1 MNIDEIIKEAGKI
14 AEALEDGNLASAFAG
29 MREQVT
35 KRSLKVVVI
44 GDFKTGKSTLIN
56 RLFLKRNVLP
66 VDYLEATAVPTH
78 LSSGQMRMETWKRD
92 TTTQDETLVES
103 RENFLP
109 EDVARVVTAQSDEER
124 ARLAKQYSKVV
135 IAEPGILPPGITLV
149 DTPGLNTTN
158 SDVYVSTM
166 YEARTAHALLYVVRA
181 QQLSERELNLLADLA
196 GMQQPSLP
204 IHVVLTTVE
213 SEIGSQFDDLCAT
226 IIAQLSGIGV
236 SNVGI
241 SVFSLAKGQ
250 TASQND
256 ERVRAELDAF
266 LRGEVQRGYRARA
279 VRDTRPLLERL
290 RAAVVSRLEMDGKGA
305 EEIESIRQTLAA
317 KREEYQRVVR
327 SLLEDVAAAQYNFLE
342 NLKHWLEK
350 LKIGYREDLEQKK
363 DATEVLDAV
372 KTWRELLPERVQRL
386 LKLARSDFEEDLG
399 RIESSYRVMLES
411 VFRLPDSDI
420 FSGCSS
426 FIRVLTNTPH
436 WVLYALDIAVFS
448 LIMPT
453 GFIGDM
459 IVRFVGDKIPRVR
472 ELMPM
477 RMLGKVVRSR
487 AIAEFSAAVDEMTTK
502 TEASMQSQFNRM
514 CGQLRANL
522 QSAGLFPEIENALEK
537 AQAVRLS
544 PSQKQKLLN
553 TADTIQHLIASL

>member
-1 MNIDEIIKEAGKI
+1 MNIDEIIQEAGKI
-14 AEALEDGNLASAFAG
+14 AEELEDGNLASAFAS
-29 MREQVT
+29 MLEQVA

-56 RLFLKRNVLP
+56 RLFLERNVLP

-166 YEARTAHALLYVVRA
+166 HEARTAHALLYAVRA

-204 IHVVLTTVE
+204 IHVVLTTME

-250 TASQND
+250 TALQNG
-256 ERVRAELDAF
+256 EIVRAELDAF

-279 VRDTRPLLERL
+279 VRDMRPLLERL
-290 RAAVVSRLEMDGKGA
+290 RAAVVSRLEMDGKSA
-305 EEIESIRQTLAA
+305 EEIESIRQVLAA

-327 SLLEDVAAAQYNFLE
+327 SLLEDVADAQYNFQE

-350 LKIGYREDLEQKK
+350 LKIGYKEDLEQKK

-372 KTWRELLPERVQRL
+372 KTWQELLPERVQRL
-386 LKLARSDFEEDLG
+386 LKLARNDFENTLG
-399 RIESSYRVMLES
+399 RIEGSYRVKLES

-426 FIRVLTNTPH
+426 FIRMLTNTPH

-477 RMLGKVVRSR
+477 RMLGKVIRSR

-502 TEASMQSQFNRM
+502 TEASMQSLFDRM
-514 CGQLRANL
+514 CDQLRANL
-522 QSAGLFPEIENALEK
+522 RSAGLFPEIENALKK
-537 AQAVRLS
+537 AQTVRLS
-544 PSQKQKLLN
+544 PSQKQQLLN
-553 TADTIQHLIASL
+553 VADRIQHLAASL

>member
-204 IHVVLTTVE
+204 IHVVLTTME

-236 SNVGI
+236 PNVGI

-250 TASQND
+250 TSSQND
-256 ERVRAELDAF
+256 EKIRAKLDAF

-290 RAAVVSRLEMDGKGA
+290 RAAVVSRLEMDGKSA
-305 EEIESIRQTLAA
+305 EEIESIRQVLAA
-317 KREEYQRVVR
+317 KREEYQRVVC
-327 SLLEDVAAAQYNFLE
+327 SLLEDVEEAQYNVRE
-342 NLKHWLEK
+342 NLKYWLEK
-350 LKIGYREDLEQKK
+350 LKIGYKKDLEQK
-363 DATEVLDAV
+363 DAVTEVLDAV
-372 KTWRELLPERVQRL
+372 KTWQELLPERVQRL
-386 LKLARSDFEEDLG
+386 LKLARNDFENTLG
-399 RIESSYRVMLES
+399 RIEGSYRVKLES
-411 VFRLPDSDI
+411 VFQLQNSDI
-420 FSGCSS
+420 FSDCSR
-426 FIRVLTNTPH
+426 FIRMLTNIAY
-436 WVLYALDIAVFS
+436 WVLYALEIAIFTQ
-448 LIMPT
+448 T
-453 GFIGDM
+453 GFIGD
-459 IVRFVGDKIPRVR
+459 ILVRLVADKIPKVR
-472 ELMPM
+472 ELTPTHK
-477 RMLGKVVRSR
+477 LGKVVRSR
-487 AIAEFSAAVDEMTTK
+487 AIAKFSAAVDEMTAK
-502 TEASMQSQFNRM
+502 TEALMQSQFNRM
-514 CGQLRANL
+514 CDQLRANL

-537 AQAVRLS
+537 AQTARLS
-544 PSQKQKLLN
+544 LSQKQQLLN
-553 TADTIQHLIASL
+553 VADRIQHLIASL